1 MHNLFLLFFLVY
13 FIRTEKG
20 FEFLSIKEVQATC
33 FSSTYKLIMRLLI
46 HGQGGQKHA
55 LEVMS
60 FHPLRGGLA
69 IFSSIYKLVTE
80 CFNHSKEGYNML
92 SRLQVFIHGEG
103 GLHICIHPQAGYG
116 SFQPQTRGP
125 QTRGLRHALEVTS
138 FHLLSDGLHI
148 FSSIYK
154 LVTEL
159 FNHRQEG

>member
-92 SRLQVFIHGEG
+92 SRLQVFIHGE
-103 GLHICIHPQAGYG
+103 A
-116 SFQPQTRGP
+116 
-125 QTRGLRHALEVTS
+125 
-138 FHLLSDGLHI
+138 GLHI
-148 FSSIYK
+148 FASIHK
-154 LVTEL
+154 LVTDL
-159 FNHRQEG
+159 FNHRHVGHRQEGYDMLSRL